1 MGAAR
6 SIVRTVATVALIAVA
21 APVVG
26 AALVGGAVSATVA
39 TAVGAGVIS
48 GGLTAIQ
55 GGKTSDILKSA
66 IIGGVVAGVG
76 ASVSSSVSSSIAD
89 AAREAGFTSIA
100 DTMGKVVGSAA
111 GSGTSSAIS
120 AAARGKDPIEA
131 LLSSGISGLVTGGVG
146 ATVSSYTADIPGFS
160 DLSKDYGAAGS
171 AIQRAVNTGLTAGML
186 GKDVEA
192 STLSSLI
199 GSVSRGAGDFL
210 KEGVKDLSDT
220 VRTAYASLTDTGNA
234 VDRNLA
240 DQQKAADS
248 YNTLSA
254 SLSKQYT
261 EANDAL
267 KNYNDAKY
275 GFENYDAKMKADGF
289 TASTDED
296 GNTTYYKRVGGSYQ
310 TRDDGE
316 GGTYQAFV
324 PDGTYKDDEG
334 NPVART
340 ITGPSKDQFFN
351 DANKYAALANDK
363 INAYNEA
370 YKTGTEK
377 LNEYKST
384 LTALQADQTKLEN
397 AFVEQKKTLDTTL
410 ADYTAQEKANA
421 EYISKTITDVANAK
435 TEVENALG
443 TPLSEDQ
450 IAAFVKTGDIA
461 NAAKDYIDIKT
472 TDLGEAQQAALKE
485 GYYFDPNDPEL
496 AKQFLGVKN
505 EEETLAAL
513 QQFADAR
520 ATTVQEATDLY
531 KQTYADIYGPDVEVP
546 DPTAED
552 LLAFMPQV
560 PTDVSGIPKGYQG
573 VAEDVVKGRIQD
585 QFSQDLGFDDYA
597 DRTEAQTALGEERP
611 DAATWQDYGKTSG
624 VVDTGGDVYQ
634 AGVKSGDVADTR
646 EFISPDQI
654 FGFGYDQTAPDQ
666 FGFSQTQQV
675 NPADYGPFQQEETA
689 ATTQAPDVGVSTDT
703 TAQTQTDGF
712 GFDTGEDDIFG
723 SLKPDDLG
731 VAAGSTTGQA
741 PVDTGLADLG
751 LGTTTEGTASTAK
764 TDQLLTNPEFD
775 KQVADFDV
783 TKYLDTSSGQDVGNI
798 GVQTAAY
805 SPLTTMT
812 DTGAPGDV
820 GLRSLVTQQ
829 GGGTSATA
837 DDTQEKPTTLTGQ
850 NLSEDTSQQD
860 KTQGSDTNIADSTL
874 TTGAPAG
881 TITEKVLGEGA
892 DQDVPGGTLT
902 SKYFGDEKKE
912 GADATSLK
920 TNDITSEFKYDKPR
934 PTDEILQS
942 SLTQPNR
949 DQLDAFLA
957 PLRTDTTSLTH
968 SQDAPNTTAA
978 TQGLNMDEDNFDWDS
993 WDRAVEDY
1001 VNQQDASKGGADD
1014 GVLRT
1019 PDGVD
1024 ESFLDRLSPE
1034 ERDRYLAMQDPNYK
1048 APDYG
1053 VQDLGISQQNIDEF
1067 NNNFNPAGGF
1077 SSGWQVVGNDRIFVN
1092 DDGTGIGMDENG
1104 NSYSLSVAEVKAM
1117 INNGLLNTAGSG
1129 YVAATGGTGNTP
1141 GGSGGAGGGK
1151 GGGGGG
1157 GGGGKGGNTSTT
1169 GNKVID
1175 KIIDAATT
1183 PRGLAA
1189 LAGAIAGP
1197 AIAPKGISPM
1207 GLRGIQGG
1215 TGKQLVQTGA
1225 KGTGGKGGVR
1235 YFEKKAGGGTVGGLG
1250 YLKSAHDGMA
1260 DQIDATIDN
1269 KRPAKLSGG
1278 EFVIPADVVSHLGNG
1293 NSEAGAKQ
1301 LYDLMARIRKER
1313 TGTTKQGKQINP
1325 KKYLG

>member
-120 AAARGKDPIEA
+120 AVARGKDPIEA

-210 KEGVKDLSDT
+210 KEGVKDISGT
-220 VRTAYASLTDTGNA
+220 VRYAYDSLTNTGKA
-234 VDRNLA
+234 VDTNLA
-240 DQQKAADS
+240 DQRSTIDS
-248 YNTLSA
+248 YNTLRDDLTKRYDDTQA
-254 SLSKQYT
+254 AIK
-261 EANDAL
+261 AF
-267 KNYNDAKY
+267 NDAKTEFDNN
-275 GFENYDAKMKADGF
+275 GQTQELADVANAKAA
-289 TASTDED
+289 TANELVAKYNED
-296 GNTTYYKRVGGSYQ
+296 YKKL
-310 TRDDGE
+310 D
-316 GGTYQAFV
+316 
-324 PDGTYKDDEG
+324 TYKTTLDDL
-334 NPVART
+334 
-340 ITGPSKDQFFN
+340 KLKQ
-351 DANKYAALANDK
+351 
-363 INAYNEA
+363 
-370 YKTGTEK
+370 TELETDFVK
-377 LNEYKST
+377 QKST
-384 LTALQADQTKLEN
+384 LDTAI
-397 AFVEQKKTLDTTL
+397 
-410 ADYTAQEKANA
+410 ADYTTQEKANA
-421 EYISKTITDVANAK
+421 EYVSKVLSDTITAKNDV
-435 TEVENALG
+435 ESALG
-443 TPLSEDQ
+443 TKLTDDQ
-450 IAAFVKTGDIA
+450 IAAFVKTGDVA

-472 TDLGEAQQAALKE
+472 TDLEEAQAAALKE
-485 GYYFDPNDPEL
+485 GYRFDPNDPEL
-496 AKQFLGVKN
+496 AKQFLGVKD
-505 EEETLAAL
+505 EAETLAAL
-513 QQFADAR
+513 QSFADAR
-520 ATTVQEATDLY
+520 ATTVEEATNLY
-531 KQTYADIYGPDVEVP
+531 KQTYADIYGPDVDIP
-546 DPTAED
+546 DPTPED

-560 PTDVSGIPKGYQG
+560 PTDTSNIPDDYQS

-585 QFSQDLGFDDYA
+585 QFSQDLGFDDYL
-597 DRTEAQTALGEERP
+597 DRTEAQAALGEERP
-611 DAATWQDYGKTSG
+611 DAATWQEYAGTSG
-624 VVDTGGDVYQ
+624 IVGTGNDDIFQ
-634 AGVKSGDVADTR
+634 TSVKSGDNVAETR
-646 EFISPDQI
+646 EFITPDQI
-654 FGFGYDQTAPDQ
+654 FGFDQTAPDQ
-666 FGFSQTQQV
+666 FGFDQTQSQFS
-675 NPADYGPFQQEETA
+675 PADYGPFQQEETT
-689 ATTQAPDVGVSTDT
+689 ATTQTPDIGVSTDT
-703 TAQTQTDGF
+703 TAQTQPDGF
-712 GFDTGEDDIFG
+712 GFDTGEDDLFG

-731 VAAGSTTGQA
+731 VAAGATTGQTPA
-741 PVDTGLADLG
+741 DTGLADLG
-751 LGTTTEGTASTAK
+751 LGTTTEGTATTAQP
-764 TDQLLTNPEFD
+764 DSLLTNPEFD
-775 KQVADFDV
+775 QQVADFDV
-783 TKYLDTSSGQDVGNI
+783 TEYLGTQPSQDVGDI
-798 GVQTAAY
+798 GVQTAANT
-805 SPLTTMT
+805 PLTTMT
-812 DTGAPGDV
+812 DTGAPTDV

-837 DDTQEKPTTLTGQ
+837 DDTQERPTTLTGQ
-850 NLSEDTSQQD
+850 NLAEDTSQQNQ
-860 KTQGSDTNIADSTL
+860 TQADDTKIADSTL

-892 DQDVPGGTLT
+892 DQDVPSDSLT
-902 SKYFGDEKKE
+902 SKYFNEPKE
-912 GADATSLK
+912 GGEDADSLSAMSL
-920 TNDITSEFKYDKPR
+920 TRGINYAPPR

-942 SLTQPNR
+942 SLTQPSR
-949 DQLDAFLA
+949 DQLDSFLA
-957 PLRTDTTSLTH
+957 PLRTNTTSLTTG
-968 SQDAPNTTAA
+968 QDTPLTNAA
-978 TQGLNMDEDNFDWDS
+978 TQGTAMDEDNFDWDS

-1001 VNQQDASKGGADD
+1001 VQQYDASKAGSDDSGGD

-1034 ERDRYLAMQDPNYK
+1034 ERARYLAMQDP
-1048 APDYG
+1048 DYQNPLG
-1053 VQDLGISQQNIDEF
+1053 DLPAQDLGISQENIESF
-1067 NNNFNPAGGF
+1067 NNNFNPEGGF
-1077 SSGWQVVGNDRIFVN
+1077 SSGWQTVGTNRVFIN
-1092 DDGTGIGMDENG
+1092 DDGTASVLDPTTGGSSYLTKEQVDALIANG
-1104 NSYSLSVAEVKAM
+1104 TLNSAS
-1117 INNGLLNTAGSG
+1117 SG
-1129 YVAATGGTGNTP
+1129 YVNATGGTGNTP
-1141 GGSGGAGGGK
+1141 GGGTTKTTGTGTTKTTGTGTGTGK
-1151 GGGGGG
+1151 
-1157 GGGGKGGNTSTT
+1157 TSTT
-1169 GNKVID
+1169 D
-1175 KIIDAATT
+1175 KIINKLVDGITS

-1189 LAGAIAGP
+1189 LAGAVAGP
-1197 AIAPKGISPM
+1197 AIAPKGINPM
-1207 GLRGIQGG
+1207 GLRGIQSG

-1235 YFEKKAGGGTVGGLG
+1235 YFEKKAGGGAIDGYAKGGGLG

-1301 LYDLMARIRKER
+1301 LYELMARIRKER
-1313 TGTTKQGKQINP
+1313 TGTPKQAKQVNP
-1325 KKYLG
+1325 KKYLPR